1 MNKLLLLLISGFW
14 LGLVFG
20 LSFIEAPLKFQ
31 APGITTALGL
41 GIGKLVFGVL
51 NKIELV
57 LAVGMIV
64 LSAKLYKNMPRFLI
78 GCIGTM
84 LLILTIQTLFLFPI
98 LDARIDLIT
107 SGQEPPHSNHHIY
120 YVVMEVLKLPLLLLI
135 FLKTYKL

>member
-1 MNKLLLLLISGFW
+1 MNKLLLLLITGFW

-31 APGITTALGL
+31 APGITTELGL
-41 GIGKLVFGVL
+41 GIGKIVFGVL

-57 LAVGMIV
+57 LAIGVIV
-64 LSAKLYKNMPRFLI
+64 LSAMLYESMPRLLV
-78 GCIGTM
+78 GCIGSM
-84 LLILTIQTLFLFPI
+84 LLILTIQTLFLFPV

-107 SGQEPPHSNHHIY
+107 SGQQPPHSNHHII
-120 YVVMEVLKLPLLLLI
+120 YVVMEVLKLPLLVMI